1 MHVRFVRFRLKPG
14 AGASFGSLYAE
25 RILPAL
31 ARTDGCLGAALLA
44 RVRAEEELVSATFWR
59 RREGAEAYDRTGRFA
74 RLLNEAEPLLAGGGE
89 PADPA
94 APPEDDLSVEGFSA
108 ELLAPAELSGALV
121 PGSVARTVTLRVAP
135 GKTEEF
141 DRRYRAEV
149 ATALADFPG
158 LFAVLLLHG
167 VERPGH
173 TVGLSLW
180 RGEDA
185 AARYDLSGRFEEL
198 SRDLSDTLS
207 PVARWRAAWAA
218 GDAPDR
224 QVVDFGLDLFRVRA
238 AVVF

>member
-1 MHVRFVRFRLKPG
+1 MHARFVRFRLKPG
-14 AGASFGSLYAE
+14 AGAAFESLYAE

-31 ARTDGCLGAALLA
+31 ARTEGCVGVALLS

-59 RREGAEAYDRTGRFA
+59 GRDGAEAYDRTGRFA
-74 RLLNEAEPLLAGGGE
+74 RLLNEAEPLLAGGEG
-89 PADPA
+89 P
-94 APPEDDLSVEGFSA
+94 DDLSVEGFSA
-108 ELLAPAELSGALV
+108 ELLAPSSLSGALV
-121 PGSVARTVTLRVAP
+121 AGSVARTATVRVAP

-149 ATALADFPG
+149 AAALADFPG

-198 SRDLSDTLS
+198 SRDLSDTIS

-218 GDAPDR
+218 GDSPAGR
-224 QVVDFGLDLFRVRA
+224 VVDFDLDLFQVRA